1 MEKLRITDYKIKN
14 ADILIAD
21 ATIKYEKALSEF
33 NAFLTSDD
41 RPDKIMIDKLTAI
54 KKWSLKEERVICY
67 QSRSA

>member
-54 KKWSLKEERVICY
+54 KNE
-67 QSRSA
+67 A